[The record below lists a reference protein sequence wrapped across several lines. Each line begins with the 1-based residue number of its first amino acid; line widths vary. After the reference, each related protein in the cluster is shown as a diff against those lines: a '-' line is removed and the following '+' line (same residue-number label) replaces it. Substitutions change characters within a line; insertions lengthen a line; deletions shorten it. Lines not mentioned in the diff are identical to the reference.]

1 MRSQLVHE
9 TTFNL
14 GELIHNFNAIR
25 LWEQPTAIFQQYQG
39 LLPFATLSQTN
50 APEETLRQVA
60 RQIENIADKQLQS
73 NVAAST
79 AIISGIALS
88 KEIIKRLLR
97 SDIMKESVI
106 YQEIL
111 HEGLAE
117 GEARGL
123 AKGKAEERNQI
134 ALNMLRSNI
143 SVDVVAQLT
152 GLTAKQVQKL
162 QNLSTKKSQ
171 KPKK

>member
-1 MRSQLVHE
+1 
-9 TTFNL
+9 
-14 GELIHNFNAIR
+14 
-25 LWEQPTAIFQQYQG
+25 
-39 LLPFATLSQTN
+39 
-50 APEETLRQVA
+50 
-60 RQIENIADKQLQS
+60 
-73 NVAAST
+73 
-79 AIISGIALS
+79 
-88 KEIIKRLLR
+88 
-97 SDIMKESVI
+97 MKESVI

-123 AKGKAEERNQI
+123 AKGEAKGLAKGKAEATNQI

-152 GLTAKQVQKL
+152 GLTTKQVQKL
-162 QNLSTKKSQ
+162 QKLSNKKLQ